1 MSEDFT
7 PRKELFKR
15 YREAFGTAWANRK
28 SERRSRRYLSVEA
41 DFLPASL
48 AVSERP
54 TPVMPHV
61 ALWMIC
67 GFVILAILWSMIG
80 RIDIVVMANGK
91 VLSGGKTKA
100 ILPIESQ
107 IVKAVYVR
115 DGMHV
120 KEGDVLI
127 EFDTMSSDADI
138 RRYSKELERASAL
151 VEAYGTLLRTL
162 ETNAASMTRAPAIK
176 VRSEE
181 QVFAETL
188 IQVKWAEFLAK
199 VERAQAELERRRGDF
214 EVIDVTEKTAIERL
228 QQQREIE
235 RDFREMQRAA
245 AVPRHALIE
254 QEVKL
259 QDLLGEVSRLS
270 AQKRQ
275 ATLSVQEAEAA
286 LSLVTATERVNW
298 RERLNDA
305 QRDAYIA
312 SSELEKSRYRST
324 TNKLTAPVSGRVQ
337 QLSVL
342 APGTVAPASQQAL
355 AIVPDAEIEE
365 VEVLIE
371 NRDVGFIRIGQRAEV
386 KFETYDYTRY
396 GTMPATI
403 VYISP
408 DAVAD
413 ERGVLRY
420 QTRLKLE
427 ATVLS
432 ANGRSL
438 PITPG
443 MSVMTDIMAGR
454 RTIITYFLSPIM
466 KTISEAARER

>member
-15 YREAFGTAWANRK
+15 YREAFAAAWANRK
-28 SERRSRRYLSVEA
+28 NERRSRKYLSVEA

-54 TPVMPHV
+54 TPIMPHV
-61 ALWMIC
+61 ALWLIC
-67 GFVILAILWSMIG
+67 AFVILAILWSMIG
-80 RIDIVVMANGK
+80 RIDIVVMAGGK
-91 VLSGGKTKA
+91 VLAGGKTKA
-100 ILPIESQ
+100 VLPIESQ
-107 IVKAVYVR
+107 IVKNIFVR

-127 EFDTMSSDADI
+127 EFDTMSSDADLQ
-138 RRYSKELERASAL
+138 RYSKELERASGL
-151 VEAYGTLLRTL
+151 VEAYTTLLRAL
-162 ETNAASMTRAPAIK
+162 ETNTRAPTIEGT
-176 VRSEE
+176 SEKHPLA
-181 QVFAETL
+181 QTL
-188 IQVKWAEFLAK
+188 VKPVWAEFLAK
-199 VERAQAELERRRGDF
+199 IERAQADLERRRSDYD
-214 EVIDVTEKTAIERL
+214 VIDVTERTAVERL
-228 QQQREIE
+228 HQQREIA

-245 AVPRHALIE
+245 AVPRHALVE

-259 QDLLGEVSRLS
+259 QDLIGEVSRLS

-275 ATLSVQEAEAA
+275 ATLSVQEAEATLA
-286 LSLVTATERVNW
+286 LVTATERVNW

-305 QRDAYIA
+305 RRDAYVA
-312 SSELEKSRYRST
+312 SSELEKARYRSS

-355 AIVPDAEIEE
+355 AIVPDTEIEE

-371 NRDVGFIRIGQRAEV
+371 NRDIGFIRLGQRAEI

-396 GTMPATI
+396 GTLPATI

-408 DAVAD
+408 DAIPD
-413 ERGVLRY
+413 ERGILRY
-420 QTRLKLE
+420 QTKLKLG
-427 ATVLS
+427 AKALN
-432 ANGRSL
+432 ANGRTF
-438 PITPG
+438 PVAPG
-443 MSVMTDIMAGR
+443 MTVTADIKAGQ

-466 KTISEAARER
+466 QTISEAARER